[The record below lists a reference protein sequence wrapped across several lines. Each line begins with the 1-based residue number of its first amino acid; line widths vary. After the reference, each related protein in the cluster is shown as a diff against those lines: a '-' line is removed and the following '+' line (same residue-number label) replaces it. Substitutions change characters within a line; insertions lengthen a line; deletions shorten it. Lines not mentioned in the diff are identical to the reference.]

1 MADRDL
7 DEKIFVIL
15 EAKGLTFSELL
26 KSVPEARPLSIKLA
40 LDGLEKGGR
49 VIRLVNDGKY
59 IWDVAK

>member
-1 MADRDL
+1 MGDREL
-7 DEKIFVIL
+7 DERIFGIL

-26 KSVPEARPLSIKLA
+26 KSVPEASPLSIKLA

-49 VIRLVNDGKY
+49 VIRLVHDGRY